1 MKRKSPALSVVLILV
16 VSLIAL
22 GQTTDQIN
30 VHPDPVPVFPGNY
43 KVMIE
48 NDRVR
53 VMDFKLRKGDSE
65 EFHAHPAHV
74 LYVLR
79 GFKIMFK
86 FPDGRTAIRETKAG
100 DVLFSEAVT
109 HSPTNIGDTD
119 AHGLLIELKSGGK
132 TAQNMDAESL
142 VTAVT
147 FINGLAGKGDEL
159 RNELL
164 KTTDPTRSEAGNLR
178 YDLYQ
183 STTEANKFMR
193 IEIWK
198 SPEDLEL
205 HKQTPWLRESFE
217 TRKRQGWSTQ
227 ITTWKRVRDWK

>member
-1 MKRKSPALSVVLILV
+1 MKAKLSALALIIVVALT
-16 VSLIAL
+16 AL
-22 GQTTDQIN
+22 GQKSDQPK
-30 VHPDPVPVFPGNY
+30 VHPDPVPVYPNNY

-65 EFHAHPAHV
+65 EFHMHPAHV
-74 LYVLR
+74 LYVLT

-119 AHGLLIELKSGGK
+119 AHGILIELKGGGK
-132 TAQNMDAESL
+132 SEPNMDAEDL
-142 VTAVT
+142 LTAVT
-147 FINGLAGKGDEL
+147 FINGLAGKEDEL
-159 RNELL
+159 KNELL
-164 KTTDPTRSEAGNLR
+164 KTTVPTRGEPGNLR

-183 STTEANKFMR
+183 STKDPSKFMR
-193 IEIWK
+193 YEIWR
-198 SPEDLEL
+198 SADALEL

-217 TRKRQGWSTQ
+217 TRKRQGWSTE
-227 ITTWKRVRDWK
+227 ITTWRRVRDW

>member
-1 MKRKSPALSVVLILV
+1 MMKRFSVLSLTLILLI
-16 VSLIAL
+16 SLAAL
-22 GQTTDQIN
+22 GQKSDQPK
-30 VHPDPVPVFPGNY
+30 VHPDPVPVYPANY

-65 EFHAHPAHV
+65 DFHMHPAHV
-74 LYVLR
+74 LYVLT

-119 AHGLLIELKSGGK
+119 AHGILIELKGGGK
-132 TAQNMDAESL
+132 DAPNMDAEDL
-142 VTAVT
+142 LTAVT
-147 FINGLAGKGDEL
+147 FINGLAGKEDEL
-159 RNELL
+159 KNELL
-164 KTTDPTRSEAGNLR
+164 KTTVPTRGETGNLR

-183 STTEANKFMR
+183 STKDASKFMR
-193 IEIWK
+193 YEVWR
-198 SPEDLEL
+198 SPDALEL

-217 TRKRQGWSTQ
+217 TRKRQGWSTE
-227 ITTWKRVRDWK
+227 ITTWRRVRDW

>member
-1 MKRKSPALSVVLILV
+1 MTKKFSVVSFVLLLLI
-16 VSLIAL
+16 SLAAL
-22 GQTTDQIN
+22 GQKSDQPK
-30 VHPDPVPVFPGNY
+30 VHPDPVPVYPANY

-65 EFHAHPAHV
+65 DFHQHPAHV
-74 LYVLR
+74 LYVLT

-86 FPDGRTAIRETKAG
+86 FPDGRTSIRETKAG

-119 AHGLLIELKSGGK
+119 AHGLLIELKDGSK
-132 TAQNMDAESL
+132 SVNMDAEDL
-142 VTAVT
+142 LTAVT
-147 FINGLAGKGDEL
+147 FINGLAGKEDEL
-159 RNELL
+159 KNELL
-164 KTTDPTRSEAGNLR
+164 KTTAPTRGEAGNLR

-183 STTEANKFMR
+183 STKDPSKFMR
-193 IEIWK
+193 YEVWR
-198 SPEDLEL
+198 SPDALEL

-217 TRKRQGWSTQ
+217 TRKRQGWSTD
-227 ITTWKRVRDWK
+227 ITTWRRVRDW